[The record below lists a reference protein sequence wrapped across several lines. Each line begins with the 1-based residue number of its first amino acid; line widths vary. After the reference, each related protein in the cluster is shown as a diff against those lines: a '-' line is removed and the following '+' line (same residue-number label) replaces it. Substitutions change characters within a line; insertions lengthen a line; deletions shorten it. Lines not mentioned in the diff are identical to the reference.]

1 MNVNATAIFNSLGG
15 DGFVKASHAMD
26 LVPLSNGLR
35 FDLPGRGYSK
45 QSINRVEVLLDQYD
59 TYTMRF
65 YRGRRSVK
73 FGFSLNLVE
82 ECLNVQP
89 ESLAYIFRD
98 VTGLATGA

>member
-1 MNVNATAIFNSLGG
+1 MNVHAETVLKSMGGKDFVTASR
-15 DGFVKASHAMD
+15 ARD
-26 LVPLSNGLR
+26 LVPLRNGLQ
-35 FDLPGRGYSK
+35 FDIPGRGFSK

-82 ECLNVQP
+82 ECLNVQSG
-89 ESLAYIFRD
+89 SLACTFKD
-98 VTGLATGA
+98 VTGLATEA